1 MIYFSTGGYK
11 NKTFFEAIE
20 DLKDSNIANFELS
33 GGKYIPNVEDKLL
46 ELSKH
51 YNFSIHNYFP
61 PSKMPFVFNLASLNK
76 DILNKSVAH
85 VHDSIHLSSI
95 VGAKFYSFHAGYLI
109 DPQVDELG
117 NKIKKRYL
125 NDRQIALKSFLN
137 KVNEL
142 SEYAEKL
149 GIKLLIENNVLSKR
163 YYENFG
169 ENPLLMVDFEE
180 TQKIMKETNEN
191 VGLLIDVGHLKVS
204 SKTLKYSV
212 DNFFSGLDNYIDG
225 YHLSDNDGFEDSND
239 KISKNSW
246 FWQYIDKNADYFS
259 LEIYNID
266 PLTAQKQFEI
276 ACEQLL

>member
-11 NKTFFEAIE
+11 NKTFSEAIE

-46 ELSKH
+46 ELSKD
-51 YNFSIHNYFP
+51 YSFSIHNYFP
-61 PSKMPFVFNLASLNK
+61 PSKMPFVFNLGSLNK

-85 VHDSIHLSSI
+85 VQDSIHLSSI

-125 NDRQIALKSFLN
+125 NDRQIALKSFID

-163 YYENFG
+163 NYENFG

-180 TQKIMKETNEN
+180 TQKIMMETNEN

-212 DNFFSGLDNYIDG
+212 DNFFSDLDNYIDG

-246 FWQYIDKNADYFS
+246 FWQYIDKKADYFS

-266 PLTAQKQFEI
+266 PLTAKKQFEI

>member
-11 NKTFFEAIE
+11 NKTFSDAIE

-33 GGKYIPNVEDKLL
+33 GGKYIPNVKDKLL
-46 ELSKH
+46 ELSRD

-61 PSKMPFVFNLASLNK
+61 PSETPFVFNLGSLNK
-76 DILNKSVAH
+76 DILEKSVAH
-85 VHDSIHLSSI
+85 VQDSIHLSSI

-125 NDRQIALKSFLN
+125 NDRQIALKSFIN

-163 YYENFG
+163 NYENFG

-212 DNFFSGLDNYIDG
+212 DNFFSDLDNYIDG

-246 FWQYIDKNADYFS
+246 FWKYIDKKADYFS

-266 PLTAQKQFEI
+266 SLTAQKQFEI
-276 ACEQLL
+276 ACEQIL